1 MSKNHILIVD
11 DDNYTIDL
19 YNMLIDWSGYKTNV
33 ITELSAL
40 KAMDKLIELHRE
52 NPEQFPEYILLDL
65 RMPEMHGFD
74 FIRKFEENFP
84 QPKKNTE
91 FIITTSSVI
100 QKEKEKAFQFNRVT
114 DYLIK
119 PIPTDYL
126 EKLVNKSA
134 TQKNT

>member
-19 YNMLIDWSGYKTNV
+19 YNMLIEWSEYKSYI

-40 KAMDKLIELHRE
+40 KAMQKLTELDAE
-52 NPEQFPEYILLDL
+52 SPEQFPDYILLDL
-65 RMPEMHGFD
+65 RMPEMHGFE
-74 FIRKFEENFP
+74 FLQKFEENFP
-84 QPKKNTE
+84 APKKDTR

-100 QKEKEKAFQFNRVT
+100 QKEKNKAFQFRRVT
-114 DYLIK
+114 DFLIK

-126 EKLVNKSA
+126 DELV
-134 TQKNT
+134 TR

>member
-19 YNMLIDWSGYKTNV
+19 YNMLIEWSGYRPYIT
-33 ITELSAL
+33 TELNAL
-40 KAMDKLIELHRE
+40 KAMEKLIELDRE
-52 NPEQFPEYILLDL
+52 TPDQFPEYILLDL

-74 FIRKFEENFP
+74 FIGKFQENFP
-84 QPKKNTE
+84 EPKKDTQ

-126 EKLVNKSA
+126 EQLVNR
-134 TQKNT
+134 

>member
-1 MSKNHILIVD
+1 MNKNHILIVD
-11 DDNYTIDL
+11 DDNYTVDL
-19 YNMLIDWSGYKTNV
+19 YDMLIEWSDYKPYV
-33 ITELSAL
+33 FTELSAL
-40 KAMDKLIELHRE
+40 KAMDFLNETDRKS
-52 NPEQFPEYILLDL
+52 PEKFPDYILLDL
-65 RMPEMHGFD
+65 KMPEMHGFD

-84 QPKKNTE
+84 EPKKDTK

-126 EKLVNKSA
+126 EKLVNYSK
-134 TQKNT
+134 

>member
-11 DDNYTIDL
+11 DDNYTVDL
-19 YNMLIDWSGYKTNV
+19 YNMLIDWSDYKTNV

-114 DYLIK
+114 DFLIK

-126 EKLVNKSA
+126 EELVNKDTA
-134 TQKNT
+134 

>member
-19 YNMLIDWSGYKTNV
+19 YNMLIDWSGYRTNV

-119 PIPTDYL
+119 PIPT
-126 EKLVNKSA
+126 
-134 TQKNT
+134 

>member
-1 MSKNHILIVD
+1 MSKNHILIID
-11 DDNYTIDL
+11 DDNYTVDL
-19 YNMLIDWSGYKTNV
+19 YNMIIEWSDYKPYAS
-33 ITELSAL
+33 TELSAL
-40 KAMDKLIELHRE
+40 KAMEKLTELDAE
-52 NPEQFPEYILLDL
+52 NPEQFPDYILLDL

-100 QKEKEKAFQFNRVT
+100 QKEKEKAFQFKRVT
-114 DYLIK
+114 DFLIK

-126 EKLVNKSA
+126 GKLLDC
-134 TQKNT
+134 

>member
-1 MSKNHILIVD
+1 MSKNHILIID
-11 DDNYTIDL
+11 DDNYTVDL
-19 YNMLIDWSGYKTNV
+19 YNMIIEWSDYKPYAS
-33 ITELSAL
+33 TELSAL
-40 KAMDKLIELHRE
+40 KAMEKLTELDAE
-52 NPEQFPEYILLDL
+52 NPEQFPDYILLDL

-100 QKEKEKAFQFNRVT
+100 QKEKQKAFQFSRVT
-114 DYLIK
+114 DFLIK

-126 EKLVNKSA
+126 GKMLDC
-134 TQKNT
+134 

>member
-1 MSKNHILIVD
+1 MSKNHILIID
-11 DDNYTIDL
+11 DDNYTVDL
-19 YNMLIDWSGYKTNV
+19 YNMIIEWSDYKPYAS
-33 ITELSAL
+33 TELSAL
-40 KAMDKLIELHRE
+40 KAMEKLTELDAE
-52 NPEQFPEYILLDL
+52 NPEQFPDYILLDL

-100 QKEKEKAFQFNRVT
+100 QKEKEKAFQFSRVT
-114 DYLIK
+114 DFLIK

-126 EKLVNKSA
+126 GKLLDC
-134 TQKNT
+134 